1 MLIWLEDAPV
11 YGCDGDDE
19 VTSFMEEIITCKT
32 PNNDPELSRLVN
44 RQIHRHSQTCRKK
57 SKAECRFNFPQ
68 PPMKS
73 TNILHPLEND
83 MSETKIRNHRDNWK
97 NISKHLNDMK
107 EVEDIS
113 FDQLLTNLSITEQ
126 NYYLTI

>member
-19 VTSFMEEIITCKT
+19 VTSFMEEIITCKM

-68 PPMKS
+68 PPLKS
-73 TNILHPLEND
+73 TNILYPLEND
-83 MSETKIRNHRDNWK
+83 MSETKIRNHKDNWK

-107 EVEDIS
+107 EGEDIS
-113 FDQLLTNLSITEQ
+113 FYQLLTNLSITEQ